1 MQKKSIV
8 KGVEPAAKPQVSIV
22 VHHGHP
28 DCNHIRKEANTEAMN
43 KFKAWIAKYEPVEK
57 AILEERAKR
66 EKSKRRNARARRR
79 AFGDLCEMTEGR
91 SAFAHR
97 QGITLEEAEKR
108 LSCRPPRGPG
118 VIAGLLLEATW
129 AGITALRHEA
139 TQRIER
145 TKHEAMRPFYYTQEK
160 SRRRAMAAERRRIR
174 MRHTLNPC
182 PTKEQLLDAW
192 TKVKESPKALLRFGS
207 LMEDLECYVDN
218 SLRRTEDGVIIGRR
232 PGIKGWLQT
241 EIPVLYLKYTTV
253 MAYKAAAKRMR
264 QVVGLRDPIPL
275 SAALP
280 PDVRESAGKRDSNDC
295 GACVTAREAAKDGTS
310 NESRYE
316 RLCEADEVDVLR
328 ARAVYME
335 VVKPVGNGQRRG
347 TALMRRLES
356 LTNPERIEEANM
368 LQSWKNEYEYKI
380 TVRTKDRWRKKLK
393 WTG

>member
-1 MQKKSIV
+1 MRKKSMFKRV
-8 KGVEPAAKPQVSIV
+8 GPAAKPHASII
-22 VHHGHP
+22 VHHGLP
-28 DCNHIRKEANTEAMN
+28 DCSHIHTAANAEAMN
-43 KFKAWIAKYEPVEK
+43 KFRAWMAKYKPVEK
-57 AILEERAKR
+57 AILEELAKR

-91 SAFAHR
+91 SAFARR

-108 LSCRPPRGPG
+108 LSYRLPRGPG
-118 VIAGLLLEATW
+118 VIAGLMLEVAW

-139 TQRIER
+139 TRQIER
-145 TKHEAMRPFYYTQEK
+145 AKHEAMRPFYYKHEK
-160 SRRRAMAAERRRIR
+160 SRRQAMAAERRRIR

-182 PTKEQLLDAW
+182 PTKEQILDAW

-241 EIPVLYLKYTTV
+241 EIPALYLKYTTV

-264 QVVGLRDPIPL
+264 QIVGLRDPIPL

-280 PDVRESAGKRDSNDC
+280 PDVRKSAGKRDSNDC
-295 GACVTAREAAKDGTS
+295 GACVTARGAAKDGTS

-368 LQSWKNEYEYKI
+368 LQSWKNEYKYKI
-380 TVRTKDRWRKKLK
+380 TVRTKDRWGKNLK